1 MTRSAASRICLGI
14 SGGIAAYKACELV
27 RLLRQRGHELRV
39 VATAHALEFVSPLTL
54 QALSG
59 SPVRHQLLEASAES
73 EISHIELADW
83 AEVFAVVPATANV
96 LAKLAHGIA
105 DDLLTTVALA
115 TKAKLVVAPAM
126 NVNMYRHPATQANL
140 DTLAKRGAR
149 IVGPGE
155 GELACGWV
163 GEGRL
168 IELDA
173 IVAAIE
179 QCTTEPVLRGEVV
192 LVNAGPTAEPIDPVR
207 VITNRSS
214 GRMGFAIAEAAA
226 RRGAEVVLVAGP
238 VSLPTPHGVERIDVE
253 TALEMREAVLA
264 ALPRAT
270 IAILAAAVADYA
282 PSLVLGAKIKREK
295 RDTLTLSL
303 VKNPDIL
310 AEVVKLRG
318 NRTVVGFAAET
329 SDLLA
334 NARAKLA
341 RKGCDL
347 IVANDVSRA
356 DIGFDVDRNEVLIV
370 GPAPEDVREI
380 PIAQKA
386 DVAARILERVLE
398 VRRR

>member
-1 MTRSAASRICLGI
+1 MSRICTAV

-27 RLLRQRGHELRV
+27 RMLRSRGHEVRV
-39 VATAHALEFVSPLTL
+39 VATANALEFVSKLTL
-54 QALSG
+54 QTLSG
-59 SPVRHQLLEASAES
+59 SPVRHELLEASAES

-96 LAKLAHGIA
+96 LAKLAHGLA
-105 DDLLTTVALA
+105 DDLLSTVALA
-115 TKAKLVVAPAM
+115 TRAPLVVAPAM

-168 IELDA
+168 IELEA
-173 IVAAIE
+173 ILAVIE

-192 LVNAGPTAEPIDPVR
+192 LVNAGPTSEPIDPVR

-226 RRGAEVVLVAGP
+226 QRGAEVVLVSGP
-238 VSLPTPHGVERIDVE
+238 VALPTPWGVQRIDVE
-253 TALEMREAVLA
+253 TALQMREAVLA

-282 PSLVLGAKIKREK
+282 PERAEGVKIKREK
-295 RDTLTLSL
+295 QDTLSLSL

-310 AEVVKLRG
+310 AEVVASRG
-318 NRTVVGFAAET
+318 STTVVGFAAET
-329 SDLLA
+329 NDLLE
-334 NARAKLA
+334 NARAKLV

-347 IVANDVSRA
+347 IVANDVSRS
-356 DIGFDVDRNEVLIV
+356 DIGFDADRNEVLIV
-370 GPAPEDVREI
+370 GPRVEDVRAVPVARKSEI
-380 PIAQKA
+380 A
-386 DVAARILERVLE
+386 VSILERVLE